1 MGATTAFTSPMKNS
15 LMVCSILALVSTASP
30 TFAEEKKYTL
40 ADLKTLVA
48 QKSYPEAVSHLQDI
62 APGDRNAEWL
72 AVAADAATGYISAQ
86 EARAKIYAFEMFDQQ
101 FPALLK
107 SPKYNKVRLE
117 GVAGFETCLSG
128 WGRQDC
134 WERALK
140 FVDVDPTNAELALKM
155 AKMVRRNSSP
165 AGAAAG
171 FFKRALTAAGKN
183 AGAVCKDEDMKRTV
197 VTGFNFPDHYD
208 DAKTIREMVTGTCWN
223 EFKTVVL
230 EEFKKAGETSYERR
244 NTCEILK
251 TQRALSAD
259 QTRACEK
266 AKKDD

>member
-1 MGATTAFTSPMKNS
+1 MKNS

-30 TFAEEKKYTL
+30 SVAEEKKYTL

-48 QKSYPEAVSHLQDI
+48 QKSYPEAVGHLQDI

-72 AVAADAATGYISAQ
+72 AIAADAATGYIASQ
-86 EARAKIYAFEMFDQQ
+86 DARSKIFAIELFDQQ

-107 SPKYNKVRLE
+107 SPKYNKMRME
-117 GVAGFETCLSG
+117 GVAGFEACLGG
-128 WGRQDC
+128 WSRQDC

-140 FVDVDPTNAELALKM
+140 FVDVDATNAELALKM

-183 AGAVCKDEDMKRTV
+183 AGAVCKDEDLKLTV

-208 DAKTIREMVTGTCWN
+208 DAKTIREITATCWN
-223 EFKTVVL
+223 EFKPVVI

-251 TQRALSAD
+251 AQRSLTAD